1 VGAVSGTSVS
11 VSPTQTTTYTLT
23 ATNSAGTAT
32 AQTTVTVTPPDTT
45 PPTVAITA
53 PANGATVS
61 GVVPVTAS
69 ATDNVA
75 VASVQFQL
83 DGVALGAA
91 ITNSPYTYSWTTTSI
106 ADGSHTLTA
115 VATDTSHN
123 SATSSPVTVT
133 VSNTKPPVIS
143 SFTANPQSIAPG
155 ASSTLSWSVS
165 AATSLSIGGIGT
177 VTGASTSVSPAQTT
191 TYTLTATNSGGS
203 STAQA
208 TVTVTNPGAVNIIL
222 DSDIASDCDDVG
234 DHALLWALVKEGEA
248 NVLALVTSSVNDYSA
263 PTVRAL
269 ADYYG
274 HPNVLIGAYQ
284 GNTPNNYSA
293 SNSAYTQEVAS
304 LFDPVPNDTRANYP
318 DAVTVY
324 RQALAGAPNGSVYIV
339 AGGYYEPLSG
349 LLQSPADAISP
360 LTGVQLVAQKVAAL
374 VSASGYFPDSGTEPT
389 PNFAYDADGAS
400 YVFANWPT
408 PIVSFG
414 SDVGGDVI
422 TGPAANASEATNPV
436 KLAYDLVCGEG
447 QWCPDAVPAWTQVA
461 ILYAVRGGIGTN
473 FTVAGANGQTVVW
486 NNSTS
491 IPGRNIWSQTPNAG
505 DSYIEKIVSSS
516 AMAAILNPL
525 IQSGP

>member
-1 VGAVSGTSVS
+1 
-11 VSPTQTTTYTLT
+11 
-23 ATNSAGTAT
+23 
-32 AQTTVTVTPPDTT
+32 
-45 PPTVAITA
+45 
-53 PANGATVS
+53 
-61 GVVPVTAS
+61 
-69 ATDNVA
+69 
-75 VASVQFQL
+75 
-83 DGVALGAA
+83 
-91 ITNSPYTYSWTTTSI
+91 
-106 ADGSHTLTA
+106 
-115 VATDTSHN
+115 
-123 SATSSPVTVT
+123 
-133 VSNTKPPVIS
+133 
-143 SFTANPQSIAPG
+143 
-155 ASSTLSWSVS
+155 
-165 AATSLSIGGIGT
+165 
-177 VTGASTSVSPAQTT
+177 
-191 TYTLTATNSGGS
+191 
-203 STAQA
+203 
-208 TVTVTNPGAVNIIL
+208 
-222 DSDIASDCDDVG
+222 VG